1 MASVPKSCGGTM
13 KIGDLVRHAGYD
25 FRHGVVIKAQT
36 ISKLYYV
43 AWTNGIQGWY
53 YGHDLEV
60 LCK

>member
-1 MASVPKSCGGTM
+1 MRVGT
-13 KIGDLVRHAGYD
+13 LVRHGGYD
-25 FRHGVVIKAQT
+25 FRHGVVIKAQS

-53 YGHDLEV
+53 YGQDLEE